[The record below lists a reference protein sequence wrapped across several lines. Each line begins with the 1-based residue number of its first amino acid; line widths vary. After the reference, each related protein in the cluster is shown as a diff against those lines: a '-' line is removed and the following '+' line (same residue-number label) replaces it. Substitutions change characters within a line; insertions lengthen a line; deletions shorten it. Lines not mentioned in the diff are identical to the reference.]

1 MIYYPIDIQEIKA
14 KVSKRRSRKYI
25 SQSLSIF
32 DENSNVKEIVNS
44 FGERLV
50 RVDGTIP
57 TDLPV
62 ENGQRFLFVS
72 YDQSR
77 YSHGIHKYPAKF
89 FPELPRWLVQKYSK
103 TGDLVLDPFM
113 GSATTNIECLLN
125 DRNSVG
131 VDVDPFARFL
141 AKVKTTPLDEKQL
154 NETNQIVLEQIVNF
168 QPILIKEEQIPIF
181 PYRDNWFQ
189 PEILKEL
196 TYIKQIIE
204 KLQVNENLKDF
215 YKVCFSSIIRN
226 VSNADD
232 NCTRTVVRKKLNKHI
247 YPSFALTK
255 FVENLLT
262 YTPKVIEFSESI
274 ANAYIEIPQNSDA
287 RSIDYQDNTFDLA
300 VTSPPYANAV
310 DYPQTHQLEMYW
322 LGLADGSLADLKKQ
336 HIGTESVSVEHYKKL
351 YSIGVESADK
361 VLKTIY
367 ETDPRRSYICYK
379 YLIDMVQNMQEVYRT
394 LKTGARYI
402 IVVGNNIVRK
412 QNFETWRYLMPLAEQ
427 IGYSVECHFGSEIIK
442 HFIKLPREERI
453 NTDWVIVLR
462 K

>member
-1 MIYYPIDIQEIKA
+1 MHYPINIQEIQVKVA
-14 KVSKRRSRKYI
+14 KKRSRKYI
-25 SQSLSIF
+25 PKSLSIF
-32 DENSNVKEIVNS
+32 DDNSNVKEIEND

-62 ENGQRFLFVS
+62 ENGQRFLFIS

-77 YSHGIHKYPAKF
+77 FSHGIHKYPAKF

-103 TGDLVLDPFM
+103 SGDWILDPFM

-125 DRNSVG
+125 NRNSVG
-131 VDVDPFARFL
+131 IDVDPFARFL
-141 AKVKTTPLDEKQL
+141 AKVKTTPL
-154 NETNQIVLEQIVNF
+154 NETELNQTNQFVLEEIVKF
-168 QPILIKEEQIPIF
+168 QPVLIKDEQIPSF

-196 TYIKQIIE
+196 TYIKQTIDNL
-204 KLQVNENLKDF
+204 KVSQDLKDF

-232 NCTRTVVRKKLNKHI
+232 NCTRTVIRKKLNKQI

-262 YTPKVIEFSESI
+262 FTPRMVEFSESI
-274 ANAYIEIPQNSDA
+274 ANVSIEIPQNSDA
-287 RSIDYQDNTFDLA
+287 RNIQYQDNTFDLA
-300 VTSPPYANAV
+300 ITSPPYANAV
-310 DYPQTHQLEMYW
+310 DYPRTHQLEMYW
-322 LGLADGSLADLKKQ
+322 LELAEGSLAELKKQ
-336 HIGTESVSVEHYKKL
+336 HIGTESVKAEHYKKL
-351 YSIGVESADK
+351 HTIGVENADN

-367 ETDPRRSYICYK
+367 EIDPRRSYICYK
-379 YLIDMVQNMQEVYRT
+379 YLLDMVQNMQEVYRT
-394 LKTGARYI
+394 LKKGSRYI

-412 QNFETWRYLMPLAEQ
+412 QTFETWRYLMPLAEQ
-427 IGYSVECHFGSEIIK
+427 IGYSVECYFGSEIIK
-442 HFIKLPREERI
+442 HFIKVPREERI
-453 NTDWVIVLR
+453 NTDWIIVLR

>member
-1 MIYYPIDIQEIKA
+1 MYYPIDIQEIQVKVA
-14 KVSKRRSRKYI
+14 KKLSCKYVPQNT
-25 SQSLSIF
+25 SVF
-32 DENSNVKEIVNS
+32 DDNSNVKEIENN

-57 TDLPV
+57 TDLPI
-62 ENGQRFLFVS
+62 ENGQRFLFIS

-77 YSHGIHKYPAKF
+77 FSHGIHKYPAKF
-89 FPELPRWLVQKYSK
+89 FPELPRWLIQKYSK
-103 TGDLVLDPFM
+103 SGDLILDPFM

-141 AKVKTTPLDEKQL
+141 AKVKTTPLNEQEL
-154 NETNQIVLEQIVNF
+154 NETNQILLEQIVNF
-168 QPILIKEEQIPIF
+168 QPVLIKDKDIPTF

-204 KLQVNENLKDF
+204 KLQVSEDLKDF

-232 NCTRTVVRKKLNKHI
+232 NCTRTVVRKKLNKQI

-262 YTPKVIEFSESI
+262 YTPRMIEFSENIS
-274 ANAYIEIPQNSDA
+274 NVRIEIPQNSDA
-287 RSIDYQDNTFDLA
+287 RNIEYRDNTFDLA

-310 DYPQTHQLEMYW
+310 DYPRTHQLEMYW
-322 LGLADGSLADLKKQ
+322 LGLADGSLAELKKL
-336 HIGTESVSVEHYKKL
+336 HIGT
-351 YSIGVESADK
+351 
-361 VLKTIY
+361 
-367 ETDPRRSYICYK
+367 
-379 YLIDMVQNMQEVYRT
+379 
-394 LKTGARYI
+394 
-402 IVVGNNIVRK
+402 
-412 QNFETWRYLMPLAEQ
+412 
-427 IGYSVECHFGSEIIK
+427 
-442 HFIKLPREERI
+442 
-453 NTDWVIVLR
+453 
-462 K
+462 

>member
-1 MIYYPIDIQEIKA
+1 MHYPINIQEIQVKVA
-14 KVSKRRSRKYI
+14 KKRSRKYI
-25 SQSLSIF
+25 PKSLSIF
-32 DENSNVKEIVNS
+32 DDNSNVKKIEND

-50 RVDGTIP
+50 RIDGTIP

-62 ENGQRFLFVS
+62 ENGQRFLFIS

-77 YSHGIHKYPAKF
+77 FSHGIHKYPAKF

-103 TGDLVLDPFM
+103 SGDWILDPFM

-125 DRNSVG
+125 NRNSVG
-131 VDVDPFARFL
+131 IDVDPFARFL
-141 AKVKTTPLDEKQL
+141 AKVKTTPLNETEL
-154 NETNQIVLEQIVNF
+154 NETNRFVLEEIVKF
-168 QPILIKEEQIPIF
+168 QPVLIKDEQIPSF

-196 TYIKQIIE
+196 TYIKQTIDNL
-204 KLQVNENLKDF
+204 KVSQDLKDF

-232 NCTRTVVRKKLNKHI
+232 NCTRTVIRKKLNKQI

-262 YTPKVIEFSESI
+262 FTPRMVEFSESI
-274 ANAYIEIPQNSDA
+274 ANVSIEIPQNSDA
-287 RSIDYQDNTFDLA
+287 RNIQYQDNTFDLA
-300 VTSPPYANAV
+300 ITSPPYANAV
-310 DYPQTHQLEMYW
+310 DYPRTHQLEMYW
-322 LGLADGSLADLKKQ
+322 LELAEGSLAELKKQ
-336 HIGTESVSVEHYKKL
+336 HIGTESVKAEHYKKL
-351 YSIGVESADK
+351 HTIGVENADN

-367 ETDPRRSYICYK
+367 EIDPRRSYICYK
-379 YLIDMVQNMQEVYRT
+379 YLLDMVQNMQEVYRT
-394 LKTGARYI
+394 LKKGSRYI

-412 QNFETWRYLMPLAEQ
+412 QTFETWRYLMPLAEQ
-427 IGYSVECHFGSEIIK
+427 IGYSVECYFGSEIIK
-442 HFIKLPREERI
+442 HFIKVPREERI
-453 NTDWVIVLR
+453 NTDWIIVLR